1 MIDGKDPSF
10 VCDLFSV
17 HKFDKYECRDII
29 GEGAFGNVRLGLNR
43 CTGEKVAMK
52 FVKIIAR
59 ERIIPKAVFRELEA
73 LRQLSDSNS
82 NIVKL
87 LDAFTHE
94 TNICLVMEY
103 FDSDLSEL
111 IGNAKSHIPM
121 SHIKTYALMILE
133 ALAYMHSKR
142 MVHRDLKPA
151 NIMINS
157 YGQLKLGDFGLAR
170 ILDIGENGVSRE
182 SLSHQ
187 VATRWYGC
195 ICMCLDCV
203 WI

>member
-1 MIDGKDPSF
+1 ME
-10 VCDLFSV
+10 
-17 HKFDKYECRDII
+17 KYECHRVI
-29 GEGAFGNVRLGLNR
+29 GEGAFGNVRLGINR

-52 FVKIIAR
+52 FVKIISR

-73 LRQLSDSNS
+73 LRQLSDSNR

-87 LDAFTHE
+87 VDAFTHE

-103 FDSDLSEL
+103 FDSDLSEV
-111 IGNAKSHIPM
+111 INNAKSHIPI
-121 SHIKTYALMILE
+121 SHIKTYSLMILE

-157 YGQLKLGDFGLAR
+157 YGQLKLGDFGLTR
-170 ILDIGENGVSRE
+170 IIDSNDSA

-187 VATRWYGC
+187 VATRWYDYYNYYLYVL
-195 ICMCLDCV
+195 IANV
-203 WI
+203 FII